1 MAGLVNL
8 VTSGA
13 DTGTHLH
20 HNEHTKINEEQSVTS
35 GSVLRSFIQISP
47 FEGIVFLTPEFKQL
61 VYTI

>member
-13 DTGTHLH
+13 DTGTRLH

-47 FEGIVFLTPEFKQL
+47 FKGIVFLTFEFKQL
-61 VYTI
+61 I